1 MGTSLAAM
9 FFQAEEVD
17 EAEEAAEGIGVFLA
31 EFDGEPLVFNK
42 IEKKEAKP
50 YQVLHNLNLK
60 EK

>member
-1 MGTSLAAM
+1 M

-31 EFDGEPLVFNK
+31 EFDGEPLSIQTNR
-42 IEKKEAKP
+42 EEEAKP